1 MTTIFNTRHKNA
13 KIATGALVIAFGT
26 LFLLDQLQ
34 FKVPNWT
41 YSWKMILIAV
51 GAVNLYRHNFK
62 NVSGYILIFIGGAF
76 LLKDFNPHMI
86 NSKIVLPVIVIGIGI
101 SILLK
106 TLMPKKKG
114 LSDVVIFD
122 VEEDEIVGEDYVEAT
137 AIFGGVDK
145 NILTKNFQ
153 GANIKSIFGGT
164 ELNLSRADIK
174 TQAVI
179 ETTTAFGGT
188 TIIIPSDWQVQS
200 DLTAIFGG
208 VEDKRAVSS
217 LRENSG
223 KLLVIQG
230 TCFMGGI
237 EIQSH

>member
-1 MTTIFNTRHKNA
+1 MTNIFSTRHKNA
-13 KIATGALVIAFGT
+13 KIATGMLVITFGV
-26 LFLLDQLQ
+26 LFLLNQLK
-34 FKVPNWT
+34 FDIPRWT
-41 YSWKMILIAV
+41 YSWKMILIV
-51 GAVNLYRHNFK
+51 LGIINLYKHSFK
-62 NVSGYILIFIGGAF
+62 NISGYISIFVGAAF
-76 LLKDFNPHMI
+76 LLKEFNPHLV
-86 NSKIVLPVIVIGIGI
+86 NSKIVLPVIVIVIGI
-101 SILLK
+101 FILLK

-114 LSDVVIFD
+114 LSNVVMFD
-122 VEEDEIVGEDYVEAT
+122 AEEDEVVGENYVEAT

-145 NILTKNFQ
+145 NILSKNFK

-164 ELNLSRADIK
+164 ELNLSRADIQ
-174 TQAVI
+174 TQAII

-200 DLTAIFGG
+200 DLTAVFGG

-223 KLLVIQG
+223 KLLIISG

>member
-1 MTTIFNTRHKNA
+1 MTTIFSTRHRNA
-13 KIATGALVIAFGT
+13 KIATGIIVISFGI
-26 LFLLDQLQ
+26 LFLLDQLR
-34 FKVPNWT
+34 FNIPNWT
-41 YSWKMILIAV
+41 YSWKMILIAI
-51 GAVNLYRHNFK
+51 GAVNLYRHNFR

-76 LLKDFNPHMI
+76 LLKDLNPALI
-86 NSKIVLPVIVIGIGI
+86 NARIVLPVIVIGIGI

-106 TLMPKKKG
+106 TLMPKKKV

-122 VEEDEIVGEDYVEAT
+122 SEEDEVVGENYVESA
-137 AIFGGVDK
+137 AVFGGVDK
-145 NILTKNFQ
+145 TVLSKNFK
-153 GANIKSIFGGT
+153 GANIKSVFGGT

-188 TIIIPSDWQVQS
+188 TLIIPSDWQVQS

-208 VEDKRAVSS
+208 VEDKRAMSS

-223 KLLVIQG
+223 KLLVISG